1 MENLKVLEGLSLD
14 SLNGI
19 AYSPGDIIML
29 NSNTAPDGFLA
40 CDGST
45 ITSTQYPALFAAL
58 GTYYDTALTV
68 CKLPNLNQSTWMFPC
83 GTVGNAAA
91 YPAVTSSHNHVQNAQ
106 NTVTSGAY
114 ETVAHNHASNNNSND
129 TSANHSHGAINGAPA
144 VNVSSN
150 LANRSNG
157 SGQGV
162 NLAIYG
168 HTHAWGANAN
178 AEAVNETHSHTA
190 GISIASVASNHTHFA
205 FLATSATSNE
215 YIPDNVVLLKYYIK
229 Y

>member
-14 SLNGI
+14 SINGI

-29 NSNTAPDGFLA
+29 NSDIAPDGFLS

-45 ITSTQYPALFAAL
+45 ITSITYPALVAAL

-68 CKLPNLNQSTWMFPC
+68 CKLPNLNQSTWLFPC

-91 YPAVTSSHNHVQNAQ
+91 YPAVTSSHSHTTTASTINTVNYATTAHNH
-106 NTVTSGAY
+106 TVTS
-114 ETVAHNHASNNNSND
+114 NSNNSN
-129 TSANHSHGAINGAPA
+129 ANHSHGAINGGPA

-178 AEAVNETHSHTA
+178 AEAVNETHFHGTS
-190 GISIASVASNHTHFA
+190 IVIASVQSNHSHVA
-205 FLATSATSNE
+205 NLSTSASSNE